1 MPRWQLHFS
10 LHSVFAMP
18 VFHALRSSLSTLPR
32 IGLATLLLASSG
44 QLLAKDWGVT
54 AGYGTDSTNKV
65 GIIAGWDREQ
75 PLWQGEKWHL
85 GLRHE
90 VELGFWDAKYGNDIV
105 EFGYSPVL
113 RMIRPLGDHGKRLFV
128 EGSIGVRLISDTSL
142 SSDTNMSTAF
152 QFSDMLGVGYQWGP
166 KQLNTVGLRGV
177 HISNAGIKKPNDG
190 VEFGLLYYQRKF

>member
-1 MPRWQLHFS
+1 MPAF
-10 LHSVFAMP
+10 HS
-18 VFHALRSSLSTLPR
+18 LRSSLSALPS
-32 IGLATLLLASSG
+32 IGLASLLLATGS
-44 QLLAKDWGVT
+44 QVLATDLGIT
-54 AGYGTDSTNKV
+54 AGRGTDHTTKAS
-65 GIIAGWDREQ
+65 IIAGWDREQ
-75 PLWQGEKWHL
+75 PLWQGDTWHL

-90 VELGFWDAKYGNDIV
+90 IELGLWDPRHGNHIV

-152 QFSDMLGVGYQWGP
+152 QSSDMLGVGYQWGP